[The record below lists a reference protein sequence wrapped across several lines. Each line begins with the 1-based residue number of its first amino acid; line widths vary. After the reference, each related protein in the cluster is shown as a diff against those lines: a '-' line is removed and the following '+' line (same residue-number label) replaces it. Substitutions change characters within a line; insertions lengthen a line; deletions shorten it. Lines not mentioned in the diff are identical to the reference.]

1 MIQNCCGGI
10 SARKI
15 LIALDKYKKE
25 HEFQCPEYLI
35 MNDIT
40 LYDLQLDSAIGT
52 DFYYGTCNNEK
63 GYKTFRNIPIAI
75 CNKLEYGE
83 IDFI

>member
-1 MIQNCCGGI
+1 
-10 SARKI
+10 
-15 LIALDKYKKE
+15 
-25 HEFQCPEYLI
+25 

-40 LYDLQLDSAIGT
+40 LYDLQLDSAIGI
-52 DFYYGTCNNEK
+52 DFYGTCNNEK
-63 GYKTFRNIPIAI
+63 RYKTFRNIPIAI